1 MVIDVRTRA
10 VLISPE
16 LTTYWNDIWFIKEKS
31 VEYKRIRS
39 EVERKTMAALIL
51 RTEHVP
57 SKDYVF
63 MLVSLLN
70 LITKALWRHC
80 TEDG

>member
-16 LTTYWNDIWFIKEKS
+16 LTTIGMTFDSLRKS
-31 VEYKRIRS
+31 QLSTREIRS